1 MQQQKKREEYRRIAV
16 DILVDELPSLRAKI
30 GISQEQLA
38 EYIGLSRQTLSA
50 IETRKRSISW
60 QTFLS
65 IVLYFTINTKTNT
78 TLKLLPG
85 FIEALQKCFDYDESE

>member
-1 MQQQKKREEYRRIAV
+1 MQPNSKEEYKKIAV

-30 GISQEQLA
+30 GISQDQLA
-38 EYIGLSRQTLSA
+38 EYVGLSRQTLSA
-50 IETRKRSISW
+50 IETRKRPISW

-65 IVLYFTINTKTNT
+65 IVLYFTLNTKTNT

-85 FIEALQKCFDYDESE
+85 FIEALQKCLDYDESE

>member
-1 MQQQKKREEYRRIAV
+1 MQPNSKEEYKKIAV

-30 GISQEQLA
+30 GISQDRLA
-38 EYIGLSRQTLSA
+38 EYVGLSRQTLSA
-50 IETRKRSISW
+50 IETRKRPISW

-65 IVLYFTINTKTNT
+65 IVLYFTLNTKTNT

>member
-1 MQQQKKREEYRRIAV
+1 MQPDNKEEYKRIAV

-30 GISQEQLA
+30 GISQDQLA
-38 EYIGLSRQTLSA
+38 EYVGLSRQTLSA
-50 IETRKRSISW
+50 IETRKRPISW

-65 IVLYFTINTKTNT
+65 IVLYFTLNTKTNA

-85 FIEALQKCFDYDESE
+85 FIDALQKCFDYDESE